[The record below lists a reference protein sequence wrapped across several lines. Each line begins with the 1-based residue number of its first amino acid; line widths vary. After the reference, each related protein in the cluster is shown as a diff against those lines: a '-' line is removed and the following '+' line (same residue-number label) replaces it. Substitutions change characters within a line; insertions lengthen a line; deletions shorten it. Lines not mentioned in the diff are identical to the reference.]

1 MKTKPKILL
10 VEDDPNL
17 GGLLKEFLEVKDFT
31 VTLAING
38 ELGLEVFQKTES
50 DLLILDI
57 MMPKMDGFT
66 LAKKIREVDEKI
78 PIIFLSAKSLQE
90 DKIEGFRIGADDYI
104 TKPFSMEE
112 LLYRIGA
119 ILKRFK
125 QKDESIPH
133 EIFEIGKYQYDYSKR
148 SLEVNGSVNKLT
160 SKENQLLNLLIGK
173 RGEVLSRSEALTKIW
188 KSDSYF
194 NSRSM
199 DVYISK
205 LRSHFSEDNSI
216 EIINI
221 HGEGF
226 KIIY

>member
-1 MKTKPKILL
+1 MNDLIKILL

-17 GGLLKEFLEVKDFT
+17 GSLIKEFLEIKDYS
-31 VTLAING
+31 VHLAVDGVEGGRAFNNDG
-38 ELGLEVFQKTES
+38 Y
-50 DLLILDI
+50 DLIILDI
-57 MMPKMDGFT
+57 MMPKKDGFA
-66 LAKKIREVDEKI
+66 LAREIRKIDEEI
-78 PIIFLSAKSLQE
+78 PLIFLTAKSLQV
-90 DKIEGFRIGADDYI
+90 DKIEGFKIGADDYI

-112 LLYRIGA
+112 LFLRIAA
-119 ILKRFK
+119 ILKRSNK
-125 QKDESIPH
+125 LQNISEIIP
-133 EIFEIGKYQYDYSKR
+133 IGKYKFHVSKQT
-148 SLEVNGSVNKLT
+148 LEVNDAFHKLT
-160 SKENQLLNLLIGK
+160 SKENQLLALFISRK
-173 RGEVLSRSEALTKIW
+173 GEVVPRSEALRKIW

-205 LRSHFSEDNSI
+205 LRGLLKEDNSI